1 MEKRRFGDFIVHFN
15 TNSMI
20 ITFGVFPVLDWAKI
34 SDGSTGTSYIV
45 KDTGCETLD
54 VFDEEKAEKQFDGS
68 YCWRGFWE
76 GRLYFKQYE
85 YWGEELKE
93 MYNIYE
99 NNIVPWCKAFIKKR
113 EPHGYY
119 DE

>member
-1 MEKRRFGDFIVHFN
+1 MEKVRFGDFLVHFN
-15 TNSMI
+15 TDERTI
-20 ITFGVFPVLDWAKI
+20 YFGVFPVLDWTGAE
-34 SDGSTGTSYIV
+34 GSGTSYIV
-45 KDTGCETLD
+45 KDTGCETLAE
-54 VFDEEKAEKQFDGS
+54 FDEEKAEKRFEGS
-68 YCWRGFWE
+68 FCWRGVWE
-76 GRLYFKQYE
+76 GRLYFKPDE

-93 MYNIYE
+93 MSDLYE